1 MFARDELHVFPPCRQ
16 FLLKLRTS
24 PVDIRSLESRLT
36 NTPDVRL
43 DGEIHDPDMHGMQ
56 HNVPAGAVPNK
67 IEEVLRA
74 APLGNAYRQHFD
86 YAQALRGPMTPAS
99 LEATLAHESTTCGQ
113 RRECGPCVRQ

>member
-1 MFARDELHVFPPCRQ
+1 MGEFGDSETSFRQ
-16 FLLKLRTS
+16 MPGQQTDPAHEHSR
-24 PVDIRSLESRLT
+24 PES
-36 NTPDVRL
+36 PDVRL

-74 APLGNAYRQHFD
+74 APPGNAYRQHFD

-113 RRECGPCVRQ
+113 RRECGPCARQ